1 MLFAR
6 SLVGQSAQL
15 FSATALLLLTCLTDQ
30 GSGNRTV
37 DVLLD
42 IASLTCSS
50 AASVEVH
57 YIEIPAVAGEDW
69 VFLIEVQAE
78 RRCLPEIILPSS
90 SNAEGLQFRLRQLQ
104 HDGAGCQCWMVGE
117 FRVNTRVDN
126 AAATQLVR
134 IDGNINSFKCS
145 SSGQRNSI
153 NQEFCR
159 EEFREIITH
168 VVYFHEIEN
177 SEDCP

>member
-1 MLFAR
+1 M
-6 SLVGQSAQL
+6 
-15 FSATALLLLTCLTDQ
+15 
-30 GSGNRTV
+30 
-37 DVLLD
+37 
-42 IASLTCSS
+42 
-50 AASVEVH
+50 EVH

-69 VFLIEVQAE
+69 VFLDEVQVG
-78 RRCLPEIILPSS
+78 RGFLPEIILPSS
-90 SNAEGLQFRLRQLQ
+90 SSAEGLQFRLRQLQ
-104 HDGAGCQCWMVGE
+104 HDGAGCQCWLVVE
-117 FRVNTRVDN
+117 FRVSIRVNN

-134 IDGNINSFKCS
+134 INNINSFKCS